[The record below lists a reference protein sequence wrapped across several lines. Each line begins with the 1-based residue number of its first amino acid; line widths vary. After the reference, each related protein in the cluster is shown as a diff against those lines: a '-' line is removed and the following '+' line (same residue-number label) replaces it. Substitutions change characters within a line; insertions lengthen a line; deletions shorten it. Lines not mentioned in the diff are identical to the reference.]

1 MRGTVAAMLRR
12 ACVTAV
18 VLAIVASS
26 APARA
31 YEFWLRAHSIGQ
43 AYQLRQ
49 YRLIGPD
56 LFLGRRRYTETL
68 ALRIVD
74 IGGLAAYRSQ
84 ARLPERGL
92 RISWQS
98 YLRVD
103 HDFGTYTS
111 GRIAL
116 SRATRRDAID
126 AIPELA
132 DSSAALDLLY
142 GYVALEGLAD
152 DALTVKLGRVLVD
165 DGWGS
170 SGLDGATA
178 SYALPMLPIEIS
190 AAGGL
195 RVRAASPLGISAYEL
210 DGTSGAGCQEY
221 VEGPTPGSGAWK
233 LIDRNRILNGTK
245 LASDY
250 ELCPQREMRQPS
262 IGVALA
268 TSRLRNFGAEVGYR
282 RTWSETVGVFDDAD
296 RFMYVDRGLYPND
309 VGQAPA
315 SGVNEER
322 LYARVHGAATAG
334 SILLRPYANLRYS
347 LLHAAVDRADAGVR
361 LERGKHSLEP
371 SAEYFLPTFDGD
383 SIFNVFS
390 IEPTTDVRLGY
401 QYAGPMRM
409 RASAWL
415 RRYAHEDGA
424 SSISAGGEAGIER
437 SFGRTLRGRVD
448 GLYDDGF
455 GGRRVGGTGEVAWR
469 ARDDFWLRGR
479 AAVLGVRPDDRARF
493 LTVSGVVSGS
503 LQIAESVGFHVIAE
517 ADHDDIYRLSTRMI
531 GVIDLAFAPEQ

>member
-1 MRGTVAAMLRR
+1 MLRR

-26 APARA
+26 APAHA
-31 YEFWLRAHSIGQ
+31 YEFWVRAHTIGQ

-74 IGGLAAYRSQ
+74 IGGLAASRKQ

-116 SRATRRDAID
+116 SQADRRDAID

-132 DSSAALDLLY
+132 DSSAGLDLLY
-142 GYVALEGLAD
+142 GHMTFEGLAD

-178 SYALPMLPIEIS
+178 SYELPMLPIEIS

-195 RVRAASPLGISAYEL
+195 RVRAASPLGLSAYEL

-221 VEGPTPGSGAWK
+221 VEGPTAGTGSWK
-233 LIDRNRILNGTK
+233 LIDRNRIVSGSK

-250 ELCPQREMRQPS
+250 EVCPQREMRQPS

-268 TSRLRNFGAEVGYR
+268 TARTKRFGAEVGYR
-282 RTWSETVGVFDDAD
+282 RTWSDTVGVFDN
-296 RFMYVDRGLYPND
+296 RERMYPDLGLYPD
-309 VGQAPA
+309 EVGQAPA

-322 LYARVHGAATAG
+322 LYARAHGAIAAG
-334 SILLRPYANLRYS
+334 TLLLRPYANLRYS

-361 LERGKHSLEP
+361 LERGAHSFEP
-371 SAEYFLPTFDGD
+371 SVEYFLPTFDGD

-401 QYAGPMRM
+401 QYAGPIRM

-415 RRYAHEDGA
+415 RRYAHEAGT
-424 SSISAGGEAGIER
+424 SSVSGGGEVGVEHPL
-437 SFGRTLRGRVD
+437 STVLRARVD
-448 GLYDDGF
+448 ALYDAGY
-455 GGRRVGGTGEVAWR
+455 GGRRAGGTGEVAWR
-469 ARDDFWLRGR
+469 VRSDFWLRGR
-479 AAVLGVRPDDRARF
+479 AAVLGVRPDDRPRF
-493 LTVSGVVSGS
+493 VTVSGVLSGS
-503 LQIAESVGFHVIAE
+503 LRISESVGFHVIAE
-517 ADHDDIYRLSTRMI
+517 ADHDDIYRLATRMI
-531 GVIDLAFAPEQ
+531 GVIDLAFAPEP

>member
-18 VLAIVASS
+18 VIAIVASAS
-26 APARA
+26 PAHA
-31 YEFWLRAHSIGQ
+31 YEFWIRARSIGQ

-68 ALRIVD
+68 ALRISD
-74 IGGLAAYRSQ
+74 IGGLAAARKQ

-111 GRIAL
+111 GQIRL
-116 SRATRRDAID
+116 SSARKRDAID
-126 AIPELA
+126 VIPELV
-132 DSSAALDLLY
+132 DSSAALDLMY
-142 GYVALEGLAD
+142 GYLSLEGLAD

-170 SGLDGATA
+170 SGLDGGTV
-178 SYALPMLPIEIS
+178 SYALPMLPLEIS
-190 AAGGL
+190 AAAGL
-195 RVRAASPLGISAYEL
+195 RVRAASPLGVSAYEL

-221 VEGPTPGSGAWK
+221 VEGPTPGTGAWK
-233 LIDRNRILNGTK
+233 LIDRNRIVNGSK
-245 LASDY
+245 LATDY
-250 ELCPQREMRQPS
+250 EVCPQREMRQPS

-268 TSRLRNFGAEVGYR
+268 TSRLQNFGAEVGYR
-282 RTWSETVGVFDDAD
+282 RTWSETVGVFDDPN
-296 RFMYVDRGLYPND
+296 RFAYLDQGLYPD
-309 VGQAPA
+309 EVGQAPA

-322 LYARVHGAATAG
+322 MYARVHGAVTAG
-334 SILLRPYANLRYS
+334 PVLLRPYANLRYS
-347 LLHAAVDRADAGVR
+347 LLHAAVDRADAGIR
-361 LERGKHSLEP
+361 FEHGKHSLEP
-371 SAEYFLPTFDGD
+371 SVEYFLPTFDGD

-401 QYAGPMRM
+401 QFAGPIRM
-409 RASAWL
+409 HASAWL

-424 SSISAGGEAGIER
+424 SSVSGGGEAGVER
-437 SFGRTLRGRVD
+437 ELGAKLRARFD
-448 GLYDDGF
+448 GLYDDGY
-455 GGRRVGGTGEVAWR
+455 GGRRVGGTGEVGWR
-469 ARDDFWLRGR
+469 ARDDLWLRGR

-493 LTVSGVVSGS
+493 VTVSGVISGS
-503 LQIAESVGFHVIAE
+503 LRIAESVGFHVIAE
-517 ADHDDIYRLSTRMI
+517 ADHDDLYRLATRMI
-531 GVIDLAFAPEQ
+531 GVIDLAFMPEP

>member
-1 MRGTVAAMLRR
+1 MLRR
-12 ACVTAV
+12 ACVIAV
-18 VLAIVASS
+18 VLAASAS
-26 APARA
+26 PAHA
-31 YEFWLRAHSIGQ
+31 YEFWVRARSIGQ

-56 LFLGRRRYTETL
+56 LFLGRRRYSETI

-74 IGGLAAYRSQ
+74 IGGLAAYRKQ
-84 ARLPERGL
+84 ARLPEGGL

-111 GRIAL
+111 AKITL
-116 SRATRRDAID
+116 SPAVRRDAID

-132 DSSAALDLLY
+132 DSSAGLDLLY
-142 GYVALEGLAD
+142 GFVALEGLAD
-152 DALTVKLGRVLVD
+152 DALTVKLGRLLVD

-170 SGLDGATA
+170 SGLDGASA

-190 AAGGL
+190 AQGGL

-221 VEGPTPGSGAWK
+221 VEGPSSGIGTWK
-233 LIDRNRILNGTK
+233 LIDRNRIISNSK

-262 IGVALA
+262 IGVSIA
-268 TSRLRNFGAEVGYR
+268 TSRLRNVGAEVGYR
-282 RTWSETVGVFDDAD
+282 RTWSETVGVFDDPD
-296 RFMYVDRGLYPND
+296 RLMYTDRGLYPND

-322 LYARVHGAATAG
+322 LYARVHGALTAG
-334 SILLRPYANLRYS
+334 PLLLRPYANLRYS
-347 LLHAAVDRADAGVR
+347 LLHAAVDRADAGLR
-361 LERGKHSLEP
+361 FEHGKHSLEP
-371 SAEYFLPTFDGD
+371 SVEYFLPTFDGD

-401 QYAGPMRM
+401 QFNGPIRM

-415 RRYAHEDGA
+415 RRYAHEDGT
-424 SSISAGGEAGIER
+424 SSISGGGEAGVER
-437 SFGRTLRGRVD
+437 ALGRKLRARVD
-448 GLYDDGF
+448 GLFDDGY
-455 GGRRVGGTGEVAWR
+455 GGRRAGGTGEVAWR

-479 AAVLGVRPDDRARF
+479 AAVLGVRPDDRSRF
-493 LTVSGVVSGS
+493 VTVSGVLSGTLRVS
-503 LQIAESVGFHVIAE
+503 ESVGFHVIGE
-517 ADHDDIYRLSTRMI
+517 VDHDDIYRLATRMI
-531 GVIDLAFAPEQ
+531 GVIDLAFTPEP

>member
-1 MRGTVAAMLRR
+1 MRGTVAVMVRR

-18 VLAIVASS
+18 VLAIALSA
-26 APARA
+26 APAHA
-31 YEFWLRAHSIGQ
+31 YEFWVRAHTIGQ

-49 YRLIGPD
+49 YRLVGPD

-68 ALRIVD
+68 ALRIFD
-74 IGGLAAYRSQ
+74 IGGLEAARKQ
-84 ARLPERGL
+84 ARQPAGGL

-111 GRIAL
+111 GRIKL
-116 SRATRRDAID
+116 SPSARRDAID

-132 DSSAALDLLY
+132 ESSAGLELLY
-142 GYVALEGLAD
+142 GYLSLEGLAD
-152 DALTVKLGRVLVD
+152 DALSVKLGRVLAD

-178 SYALPMLPIEIS
+178 SYALPMLPLEIR

-195 RVRAASPLGISAYEL
+195 RVRASSPLGLSAYEL

-221 VEGPTPGSGAWK
+221 VEGPTPGTGAWK
-233 LIDRNRILNGTK
+233 LIDRDRIVRGSK

-250 ELCPQREMRQPS
+250 EVCPQREMRQPS
-262 IGVALA
+262 IGVAIA
-268 TSRLRNFGAEVGYR
+268 TSRLRNFGAEIGYR
-282 RTWSETVGVFDDAD
+282 RTWSETVGVFDA
-296 RFMYVDRGLYPND
+296 RERMYPDLGLYPD
-309 VGQAPA
+309 EVGQAPA
-315 SGVNEER
+315 SGTNEER
-322 LYARVHGAATAG
+322 MYARVHGSLAVGPTV
-334 SILLRPYANLRYS
+334 LRPYANLRYS

-361 LERGKHSLEP
+361 IERGDHALEP
-371 SAEYFLPTFDGD
+371 SVEYFLPTFDGD

-401 QYAGPMRM
+401 EHTGPIRV

-424 SSISAGGEAGIER
+424 SSVSGGGDAGLER
-437 SFGRTLRGRVD
+437 ALGRRLRARVD
-448 GLYDDGF
+448 ALYDDGY
-455 GGRRVGGTGEVAWR
+455 GGRRVGATGEMGWR
-469 ARDDFWLRGR
+469 ARDDLWLRGR
-479 AAVLGVRPDDRARF
+479 AAVLGVRPDDRPRF
-493 LTVSGVVSGS
+493 VTVSGVLSGTWRVSDGV
-503 LQIAESVGFHVIAE
+503 AFHVIAE
-517 ADHDDIYRLSTRMI
+517 GDHDDIYRFATRMI
-531 GVIDLAFAPEQ
+531 GVIDLAFAPEP